1 MVSANLKNKRGNKKE
16 VLIDETL
23 KDELLGLFLKVKDSP
38 IHVTIKASSLI
49 KEVEHICSM
58 FYRDKNPSEH
68 LENYITEIESDLG
81 WHYAVDLVMTMAYNV
96 FRVQPQKSQKI
107 LSLMKNIETAFQK
120 NVYWGNFLR
129 LERKNNDL
137 ETTIIALQRQLLIE
151 TNKRLKTKRGEININ
166 LNVNNQFTGE
176 IKELKV
182 AHADVAVGVAENG
195 SNVYHH
201 KELINGKQ

>member
-1 MVSANLKNKRGNKKE
+1 MVSTNANKKRGNKKE

-68 LENYITEIESDLG
+68 LEKYITEIESDLG

-96 FRVQPQKSQKI
+96 VRIQPQKTRKI
-107 LSLMKNIETAFQK
+107 LSLMKSIEIAFQK
-120 NVYWGNFLR
+120 NVYWGSFLC
-129 LERKNNDL
+129 LERKNNEL
-137 ETTIIALQRQLLIE
+137 ETTIIALQKQLLIE
-151 TNKRLKTKRGEININ
+151 TNKRLKTKRGGININ
-166 LNVNNQFTGE
+166 LNVKNQYTGE

-182 AHADVAVGVAENG
+182 AHADVAVGVAEKG

-201 KELINGKQ
+201 KE